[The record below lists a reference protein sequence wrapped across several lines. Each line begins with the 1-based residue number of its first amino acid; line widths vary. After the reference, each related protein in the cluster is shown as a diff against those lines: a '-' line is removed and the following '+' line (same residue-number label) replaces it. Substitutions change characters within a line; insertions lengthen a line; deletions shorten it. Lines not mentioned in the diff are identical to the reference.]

1 MVEGTAVRQ
10 PVVLPRH
17 EEREEEKTVSRQTSR
32 NRQRASA
39 VNMGYVAFLTFMA
52 VMTVIMCVFYVRLKS
67 TITSQLEENA
77 VLESQLTTLTNE
89 NDALYE
95 NITNSVDLDHI
106 REVAMGKFGMTYP
119 TEDQVITYHVD
130 DTGYVRQYQ
139 DVPSGG

>member
-67 TITSQLEENA
+67 TITSQLEEMPFW
-77 VLESQLTTLTNE
+77 S
-89 NDALYE
+89 
-95 NITNSVDLDHI
+95 
-106 REVAMGKFGMTYP
+106 
-119 TEDQVITYHVD
+119 
-130 DTGYVRQYQ
+130 
-139 DVPSGG
+139 PS